1 MYITEYYKH
10 QLLVG
15 KKYSKKYRNYES
27 KIIRWDPGKSM
38 WPRIFCFYPFF
49 YERSLRTTASP
60 TDSLLPTV
68 INVRKTDA
76 VSDYE

>member
-1 MYITEYYKH
+1 MKA
-10 QLLVG
+10 
-15 KKYSKKYRNYES
+15 KYRVGIQEKACARGFFVFS
-27 KIIRWDPGKSM
+27 
-38 WPRIFCFYPFF
+38 FFF